1 MPLPFDL
8 GRPTAHKNPI
18 TNRRTPMPP
27 RENVPDSD
35 PLETAEWLASA
46 EAVKRHF
53 GTQRVEFLLEQLR
66 EWCYRSG
73 ARFPFSANTP
83 YINTIPVAEQPPFP
97 GDREIERRI
106 KNYARW
112 NAMAMVIRANRAAD
126 GIGGHLST
134 YASATTLFEIGFNHF
149 FHAKT
154 DRPPATRSIFRATP
168 LPAST
173 RLSRRPHRRNA
184 PGQFPSR
191 IGQRWRAGVIPA
203 PMADV

>member
-1 MPLPFDL
+1 
-8 GRPTAHKNPI
+8 
-18 TNRRTPMPP
+18 MPP

-149 FHAKT
+149 FHAKP
-154 DRPPATRSIFRATP
+154 DRSAGDQVYFQGLTRSPSMLAPISKA
-168 LPAST
+168 AST
-173 RLSRRPHRRNA
+173 KRTWSIP
-184 PGQFPSR
+184 PR
-191 IGQRWRAGVIPA
+191 IGQRWRAGVIPH
-203 PMADV
+203 PWLMSDFW